1 MNGRG
6 RSARPATLKPP
17 AEDVHLVFGV
27 HPVEELLETG
37 RIQTLLVTSS
47 APPRLVGAA
56 RARGIRVEN
65 VFASELDQMTGL
77 GVHQGV
83 VALADGFTYTELDVL
98 LTEAVASGPALLVF
112 LDRITD
118 PHNLGA
124 IARSAYLLGAHGLV
138 IPMRE
143 SAHPTAGAMK
153 ASAGALAHLPVARV
167 TNLKLAMAA
176 AKDAGVLVVGA
187 SGEAEEDLPGC
198 DLRGP
203 VALVIGSEHQGLRPS
218 VASACDLVVRIPM
231 CAEGVGSYNASVA
244 AALCLYE
251 TLRQRQAE

>member
-1 MNGRG
+1 MTLKPQ
-6 RSARPATLKPP
+6 SPRPVQNKPP
-17 AEDVHLVFGV
+17 AEDVHVVFGI

-37 RIQTLLVTSS
+37 RLQSLLVTSS
-47 APPRLVGAA
+47 APPKLIGAA

-65 VFASELDQMTGL
+65 VFASELDQMTGFA
-77 GVHQGV
+77 VHQGV
-83 VALADGFTYTELDVL
+83 VALADGFEYVEFDDL
-98 LTEAVASGPALLVF
+98 LSEALATGPALLVF

-118 PHNLGA
+118 PQNLGA

-138 IPMRE
+138 IPLRE

-167 TNLKLAMAA
+167 HNLKLALTASR
-176 AKDAGVLVVGA
+176 DAGVEVIGA
-187 SGEAEEDLPGC
+187 AGEAEDDLPGC

-218 VASACDLVVRIPM
+218 VATYCDRLVRIPM
-231 CAEGVGSYNASVA
+231 CTGGVGSYNASVA
-244 AALCLYE
+244 AAICLYE
-251 TLRQRQAE
+251 TFRQRAAD

>member
-1 MNGRG
+1 MTGR
-6 RSARPATLKPP
+6 RRPVGPPSRRPP
-17 AEDVHLVFGV
+17 AEDVHLVFGI

-37 RIQTLLVTSS
+37 RIQQLLVSSS

-56 RARGIRVEN
+56 KARGIRVES
-65 VFASELDQMTGL
+65 AYAAELDQMTDQ

-83 VALADGFTYTELDVL
+83 VALVDGFTFADFDEL
-98 LTEAVASGPALLVF
+98 LTGALDQGPALLVF
-112 LDRITD
+112 LDRVTD

-124 IARSAYLLGAHGLV
+124 VARSAYLLGAHGLV
-138 IPMRE
+138 LPLRE

-167 TNLKLAMAA
+167 HNLKVAITAA
-176 AKDAGVLVVGA
+176 QEAGVTVIGA
-187 SGEAEEDLPGC
+187 AGEVDDDLPGC
-198 DLRGP
+198 ELRGP
-203 VALVIGSEHQGLRPS
+203 VAFVIGSEQVGLRPT
-218 VASACDLVVRIPM
+218 VAQACDRVVRIPM
-231 CAEGVGSYNASVA
+231 CVDKVGSYNASVA